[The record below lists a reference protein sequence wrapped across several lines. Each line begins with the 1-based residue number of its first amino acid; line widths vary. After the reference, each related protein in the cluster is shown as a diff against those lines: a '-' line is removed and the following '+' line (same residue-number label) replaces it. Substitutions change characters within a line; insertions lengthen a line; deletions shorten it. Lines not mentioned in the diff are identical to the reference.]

1 MQPILDKQKAAHIG
15 SGGASAAQRIE
26 WLTKAIDLLVTHKDA
41 LHETISQD
49 FGHRP
54 KDQSALVDTA
64 SAISALKHSR
74 KHLTKWMRPEKRRVE
89 FPLSLLGS
97 KAEVHFEAKG
107 VVGIIS
113 PWNFPVLMVFGPL
126 ANVMAAGNRAMIKP
140 SEFTPKTSALLK
152 TLFDQYYDEA
162 EFAVVTGGPDVGADF
177 TRLAFDHLVF
187 TGSTSI
193 GRKVMTAA
201 AENLVPVTLE
211 LGGKSP
217 VILGASANL
226 KKAVKRIMAGKTLN
240 AGQICLAPDYVFVP
254 EGLVQDF
261 IVEAQEAV
269 AEMFSSGLKD
279 NADYTSIINQRH
291 YDRLQSYLVDAREK
305 GAEVIELNPTKDDF
319 SQQPHHKLAPRII
332 VNPSDEMMVMQ
343 DEIFGPIL
351 PVKTYTETS
360 EPVEYIN
367 QKPRP
372 LALYYFGE
380 NADERDYI
388 TANTSSGG
396 VTLNDV
402 IFHGAMEDLP
412 FGGIGA
418 SGIGCYHG
426 YDGFLEFSNKKSIY
440 KQTGSELL
448 AMLRPPY
455 GDTYRKQVSARIK
468 R

>member
-74 KHLTKWMRPEKRRVE
+74 KHLTKWMRPERRRVE
-89 FPLSLLGS
+89 FPLSLLGA

-217 VILGASANL
+217 VILGASTNL
-226 KKAVKRIMAGKTLN
+226 KKAAKRIMAGKTLN

-269 AEMFSSGLKD
+269 AEMFPSGLKD

-291 YDRLQSYLVDAREK
+291 CDRLQSYLVDAREK

-319 SQQPHHKLAPRII
+319 SQQPHHKLAPCII
-332 VNPSDEMMVMQ
+332 TNPSDEMMVMQ

-388 TANTSSGG
+388 TMNTSSGG